1 MLALNE
7 AATDLGLW
15 LLQQSIE
22 FRTGLSSS
30 RCKSLTLVSLSR
42 KRTDA
47 QVGIRLMNRCC
58 S

>member
-15 LLQQSIE
+15 LLQQSTE

-30 RCKSLTLVSLSR
+30 RCKSFSLVFLPR
-42 KRTDA
+42 KKTDA

-58 S
+58 G